1 LGLAIAAAIT
11 VAWHS
16 FIWRLPWAAESL
28 DFDMGPHLVFGG
40 VNQLPAWALSFA
52 SGMTAAWLYM
62 KLMKRGRP
70 PGSDSQRA
78 LVAVVVVLA
87 FIGLSIWTGLEA
99 VSRYALLSPAYESPL
114 MAAAFSLV
122 LGAAMLAICLAPQW
136 LQWPFANQRV
146 RKLGDISYGIYLSH
160 YVLMVIA
167 INVLGFELVER
178 FSNLLELSLFVIP
191 LSVLYGYLSAR
202 FVEQPIRRW
211 AHRFGARA
219 QSGQTPRES
228 A

>member
-1 LGLAIAAAIT
+1 
-11 VAWHS
+11 
-16 FIWRLPWAAESL
+16 
-28 DFDMGPHLVFGG
+28 
-40 VNQLPAWALSFA
+40 
-52 SGMTAAWLYM
+52 
-62 KLMKRGRP
+62 
-70 PGSDSQRA
+70 
-78 LVAVVVVLA
+78 
-87 FIGLSIWTGLEA
+87 
-99 VSRYALLSPAYESPL
+99 
-114 MAAAFSLV
+114 
-122 LGAAMLAICLAPQW
+122 MLAICLAPRW

-167 INVLGFELVER
+167 INVLGFELIAR

-219 QSGQTPRES
+219 QGGQAPRSS